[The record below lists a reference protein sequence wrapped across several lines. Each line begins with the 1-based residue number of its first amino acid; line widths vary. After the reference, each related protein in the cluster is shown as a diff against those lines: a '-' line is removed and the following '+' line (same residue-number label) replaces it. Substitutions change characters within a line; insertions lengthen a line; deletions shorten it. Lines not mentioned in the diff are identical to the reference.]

1 MGIAQFSSSLFVVSQ
16 SKAVFK
22 NGMIV
27 NGMVNSNTTINGTFV
42 GDGSTL
48 DSVSGASGIQLFVGS
63 ASGEPPQFD
72 EWITGSGGEHNIL
85 LSASSSNSHINH
97 YTFIEERDGSWTVLS
112 EGSQNG
118 LVEKN
123 TLQVNNLD
131 TGVYR
136 YLIYGHSSAS
146 KKTIVKGTTVT
157 INPGE
162 L

>member
-1 MGIAQFSSSLFVVSQ
+1 MEFSSSLFVVSQ
-16 SKAVFK
+16 SVAEFK
-22 NGMIV
+22 SGISIDGEV
-27 NGMVNSNTTINGTFV
+27 DSNITINGTFS

-48 DSVSGASGIQLFVGS
+48 DGVDGASGINLFVGS

-72 EWITGSGGEHNIL
+72 EWITGSGGVHNVL
-85 LSASSSNSHINH
+85 LSASSSNAHINH
-97 YTFIEERDGSWTVLS
+97 YSFIENRNGTWTVAQ

-118 LVEKN
+118 LIEQN
-123 TLQVNNLD
+123 TFELNNLE
-131 TGVYR
+131 TGIYR

-146 KKTIVKGTTVT
+146 KKTVVKGTTIT

>member
-1 MGIAQFSSSLFVVSQ
+1 MEFSSSLFVVSESIAQ
-16 SKAVFK
+16 FK
-22 NGMIV
+22 SGVIINGGV
-27 NGMVNSNTTINGTFV
+27 DSNITINGTFR
-42 GDGSTL
+42 GDGSAL
-48 DSVSGASGIQLFVGS
+48 DNVAGASGINLFVGS

-85 LSASSSNSHINH
+85 LTASSSNAHINH
-97 YTFIEERDGSWTVLS
+97 YSFIEERDGFWKVLS

-123 TLQVNNLD
+123 TLQVNNLG

-146 KKTIVKGTTVT
+146 KKTVVKGTTVT

>member
-1 MGIAQFSSSLFVVSQ
+1 MEFSSSLFVVSESIAQ
-16 SKAVFK
+16 FK
-22 NGMIV
+22 SGVIINGGV
-27 NGMVNSNTTINGTFV
+27 DSNITINGTFR
-42 GDGSTL
+42 GDGSAL
-48 DSVSGASGIQLFVGS
+48 DNVTGASGINLFVGS

-72 EWITGSGGEHNIL
+72 EWITGSGGEHSIL
-85 LSASSSNSHINH
+85 LTASSSNAHINH
-97 YTFIEERDGSWTVLS
+97 YSFIEERDGFWKVLS

-123 TLQVNNLD
+123 TLQVNNLG

-146 KKTIVKGTTVT
+146 KKTVVKGTTVT

>member
-1 MGIAQFSSSLFVVSQ
+1 MEFSSSLFVVSESIAQ
-16 SKAVFK
+16 FI
-22 NGMIV
+22 NGMSI
-27 NGMVNSNTTINGTFV
+27 NGSVNSNTTINGTFV

-48 DSVSGASGIQLFVGS
+48 DGVSGASGINLFVGS

-72 EWITGSGGEHNIL
+72 EWITGSGGEHDVL
-85 LSASSSNSHINH
+85 LSTSSSNAHINH
-97 YTFIEERDGSWTVLS
+97 YAFIENKNGTWTVVQ

-118 LVEKN
+118 LIEQN
-123 TLQVNNLD
+123 TLQLNNLE
-131 TGVYR
+131 TGIYR

-146 KKTIVKGTTVT
+146 KKTVVKGTTIT